1 MCCIGL
7 TETREVAGRRLRK
20 SCRQEERVGG
30 QARLLDAARRSHR
43 MRTFLQPTARCF
55 WGDSSG
61 FVCARRADGPSAPA
75 KSAPSANDTA
85 RCPRPAAS

>member
-20 SCRQEERVGG
+20 GCRQEERVGG

-55 WGDSSG
+55 WGGLEWDCVCSSCRWAIG
-61 FVCARRADGPSAPA
+61 TCQVCYQ
-75 KSAPSANDTA
+75 
-85 RCPRPAAS
+85 C